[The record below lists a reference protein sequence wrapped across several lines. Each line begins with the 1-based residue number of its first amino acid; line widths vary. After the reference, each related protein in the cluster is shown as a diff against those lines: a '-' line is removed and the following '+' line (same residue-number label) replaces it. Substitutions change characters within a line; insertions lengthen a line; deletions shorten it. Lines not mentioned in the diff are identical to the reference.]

1 MQDMTMSEVLKDPL
15 IRQML
20 RADKVSL
27 GAFAQL
33 LENAA
38 NERGRKLAA
47 SSWGARRNS
56 PNPPGCEQSIA

>member
-1 MQDMTMSEVLKDPL
+1 MSEVLRDPL

-38 NERGRKLAA
+38 NDRGRKLAA
-47 SSWGARRNS
+47 RGWAAEGQCQL
-56 PNPPGCEQSIA
+56 PLKQEYQSAIF